1 MCELFYSCQWMNYYM
16 LCINWTCATIDANR
30 SMSTTNCRWSSK
42 QAEIQMDRDK
52 TDAGKCSS
60 RLSTGRGWFFF
71 SFICCLCEK
80 WSIYRDAMIG
90 NRNNLCERL
99 WVVTIWMQ
107 PLLYL
112 SQRMSKS
119 IVYFC
124 YFLVVM
130 FRCVLLYFDRA
141 YFQGLHFFNI
151 FAMPSYQSRL
161 NSFFTLFCVSNNV
174 ENQSNS
180 TQDKWVDRYQ

>member
-1 MCELFYSCQWMNYYM
+1 MRIDQCQQLTAAGVANK
-16 LCINWTCATIDANR
+16 LRFKWTGTKRMQGNVLHDYPLDVDA
-30 SMSTTNCRWSSK
+30 
-42 QAEIQMDRDK
+42 
-52 TDAGKCSS
+52 
-60 RLSTGRGWFFF
+60 FFF

-141 YFQGLHFFNI
+141 YFQGLHFLNI